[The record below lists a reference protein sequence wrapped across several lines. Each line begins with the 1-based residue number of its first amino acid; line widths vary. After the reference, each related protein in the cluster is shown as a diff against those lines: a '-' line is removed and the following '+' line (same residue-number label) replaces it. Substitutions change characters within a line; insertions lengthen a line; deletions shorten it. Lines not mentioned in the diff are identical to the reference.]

1 MLRVVTGGQLTL
13 RDSQFS
19 RNIPRTVI
27 ALTASTHVALSD
39 CQFSLNESDLQGE
52 ATIYANRTKLLWLTR
67 CTFEGNKAKHGGA
80 LFASQ
85 RSVVRIQR
93 STFRN
98 NVACKNGGALNAD
111 KNSAIHLEH
120 SRFVRNQALDDNGGG
135 IRCRGANVTL
145 EHRVT
150 LRHNEAGYNGGAISA
165 EDSCQM
171 DIANAS
177 IIDNMSRQTGGGVS
191 VRSGSTAILRDT
203 VFRDNDAKYRGG
215 AIFVERATL
224 TVISS
229 RFSKNVAV
237 GGGSLALR
245 LSAVNV
251 TSSVFEKDEAKVV
264 GGSINALWRCQLSL
278 TDVSIMASRSKIG
291 AGLYLAHS
299 FLTATNLHV
308 STCNATESGGGL
320 HAGFASAFSC
330 RGCAFE
336 GNIAGLLGG
345 GVSLNAT
352 HPLKLSYNFTNSR
365 FTENRAGRRG
375 GASAVV
381 ISAGLASVFGRCL
394 VGALYFLSLH
404 GEDDGCPTFG
414 TNCTRLFLVGSHFS
428 QNAAAVGGAF
438 FVSHPKTVKY
448 CCAAALPQ
456 EPSAVEA
463 HASGLQTLDDLQT
476 SCPEWY
482 DNSAEVFGSF
492 AASYARDVRP
502 SVQHSRSNTFEPWNG
517 TFLYVD
523 DHRSGAALPSVRLTV
538 VDGFGQGPVMGV
550 NDTVVTAV
558 MSADDDFFVGS
569 IRVELSEGEAT
580 IGGVTGFHRHGQHNI
595 HIDFSEET
603 IPVLTM
609 VVTVRNCSFGESS
622 EAEGTFC
629 SICSESQFSFDPRG
643 KCRRCPEH
651 GDCTSKTAIH
661 PRPGYWH
668 NCPCSQTLEE
678 CPIKEACDFE
688 ERKAQLAALTHG
700 LDTCTPDVTFL
711 AQYRAAQCRDASDV
725 T

>member
-1 MLRVVTGGQLTL
+1 MANIGFAECSLDGANGEIGIVEVEKCAAGGTFGRVVLEHVVFRNNVLNGTSAGLVANNACAAVEMSNVSFVDNACSGTCFAHLSLENRLTNVTMRGNTVLSFGAAARDVMISLPAESMTNASGLIAEQNNVTVLRVVTGGQLTL
-13 RDSQFS
+13 RDSRFS
-19 RNIPRTVI
+19 HNIPRTVI

-39 CQFSLNESDLQGE
+39 CQFSQNESDLQGE

-224 TVISS
+224 TMISS

-381 ISAGLASVFGRCL
+381 ISAG
-394 VGALYFLSLH
+394 
-404 GEDDGCPTFG
+404 
-414 TNCTRLFLVGSHFS
+414 
-428 QNAAAVGGAF
+428 
-438 FVSHPKTVKY
+438 
-448 CCAAALPQ
+448 
-456 EPSAVEA
+456 
-463 HASGLQTLDDLQT
+463 
-476 SCPEWY
+476 
-482 DNSAEVFGSF
+482 
-492 AASYARDVRP
+492 
-502 SVQHSRSNTFEPWNG
+502 
-517 TFLYVD
+517 
-523 DHRSGAALPSVRLTV
+523 
-538 VDGFGQGPVMGV
+538 
-550 NDTVVTAV
+550 
-558 MSADDDFFVGS
+558 
-569 IRVELSEGEAT
+569 
-580 IGGVTGFHRHGQHNI
+580 
-595 HIDFSEET
+595 
-603 IPVLTM
+603 
-609 VVTVRNCSFGESS
+609 
-622 EAEGTFC
+622 
-629 SICSESQFSFDPRG
+629 
-643 KCRRCPEH
+643 
-651 GDCTSKTAIH
+651 
-661 PRPGYWH
+661 
-668 NCPCSQTLEE
+668 
-678 CPIKEACDFE
+678 
-688 ERKAQLAALTHG
+688 
-700 LDTCTPDVTFL
+700 
-711 AQYRAAQCRDASDV
+711 
-725 T
+725 